1 MEKAIEIKRRA
12 QRCVQ
17 NGDVDGALREYEKLV
32 ETPESDPYN
41 FVLLA
46 DLLYKKGE
54 QGKAAERY
62 LSAVQAYQTA
72 GLYKNAIAVCKKMS
86 RLSLSQSLVLRH
98 LADLHALDGLAG
110 EASMYY
116 AQYADYMTRSNSA
129 TEAVQALRKAFD
141 LAQENVRL
149 LEQLSELLL
158 IEGQTAKAAEAMLEA
173 AGHWEARG
181 QALEAKRCH
190 ARASL
195 IDPTAAPSGPVSQV
209 VSPPGLPPRLVVKPA
224 ESAAAPAPAPAA
236 PVPVSVPIA
245 FTPGTVE
252 ITPAVQPFA
261 GEPAPGGVEPT
272 ENGSAALASPYEDR
286 PEPPPAGGILT
297 GSRIPGVTAPS
308 IDSTPAQPPV
318 ESGPT
323 FSPALFETKP
333 MSGLTSSPAFGVS
346 VPPADTTGFEPPR
359 AFVPPAPEP
368 SPNEAEEAIT
378 AEGVYE
384 IGSEEASSY
393 ESALQEVQQP
403 DPTPRPTP
411 FAQPPAHADPSP
423 STIAQRPE
431 AHLGGVANVEGL
443 LQRAQDEFR
452 AGRRESASQAL
463 VEAALAYE
471 RLGRLDSAATI
482 FRSLGRGA
490 TAPVGV
496 MELWLANCEQR
507 QDRAEGSQVSCE
519 LGDRALNDGQEEQ
532 ALRWF
537 RHSLELDP
545 SNDTASRRIQ
555 RMTSPPPA
563 TAPAPTPSAAAAA
576 PESGR
581 VAVAVG
587 RGRAVTFDLQG
598 LLQEFQRGVES
609 QLEGDAQGHY
619 DLGMAYREMGLH
631 DEAIGAF
638 RIAERDSRLAQ
649 RAREMIG
656 RSFADSGRYEDAVR
670 EFDSA
675 LQLLPLDAA
684 AEAEL
689 RYQLAMSMASSGE
702 MADAMAQMEIADMRF
717 PGRPDIQQ
725 RLAEWRRA
733 FGQAA

>member
-1 MEKAIEIKRRA
+1 
-12 QRCVQ
+12 
-17 NGDVDGALREYEKLV
+17 
-32 ETPESDPYN
+32 
-41 FVLLA
+41 
-46 DLLYKKGE
+46 
-54 QGKAAERY
+54 
-62 LSAVQAYQTA
+62 
-72 GLYKNAIAVCKKMS
+72 
-86 RLSLSQSLVLRH
+86 
-98 LADLHALDGLAG
+98 
-110 EASMYY
+110 
-116 AQYADYMTRSNSA
+116 
-129 TEAVQALRKAFD
+129 
-141 LAQENVRL
+141 
-149 LEQLSELLL
+149 
-158 IEGQTAKAAEAMLEA
+158 
-173 AGHWEARG
+173 
-181 QALEAKRCH
+181 
-190 ARASL
+190 
-195 IDPTAAPSGPVSQV
+195 
-209 VSPPGLPPRLVVKPA
+209 
-224 ESAAAPAPAPAA
+224 
-236 PVPVSVPIA
+236 
-245 FTPGTVE
+245 
-252 ITPAVQPFA
+252 
-261 GEPAPGGVEPT
+261 
-272 ENGSAALASPYEDR
+272 
-286 PEPPPAGGILT
+286 
-297 GSRIPGVTAPS
+297 
-308 IDSTPAQPPV
+308 
-318 ESGPT
+318 
-323 FSPALFETKP
+323 
-333 MSGLTSSPAFGVS
+333 
-346 VPPADTTGFEPPR
+346 
-359 AFVPPAPEP
+359 
-368 SPNEAEEAIT
+368 
-378 AEGVYE
+378 
-384 IGSEEASSY
+384 
-393 ESALQEVQQP
+393 
-403 DPTPRPTP
+403 P

-496 MELWLANCEQR
+496 MELWLANCEKR

-563 TAPAPTPSAAAAA
+563 AAPAPTPSAAAAA

-702 MADAMAQMEIADMRF
+702 MADAMAQMEIADMRC